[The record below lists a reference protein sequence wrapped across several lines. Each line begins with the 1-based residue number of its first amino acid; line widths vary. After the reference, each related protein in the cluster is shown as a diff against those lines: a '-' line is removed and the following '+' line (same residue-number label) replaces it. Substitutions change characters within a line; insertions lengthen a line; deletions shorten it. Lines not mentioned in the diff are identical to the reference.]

1 MISYKLT
8 TTSNNIPEEFNTKN
22 KLSLISSLEKHMIV
36 FLGRELIED
45 FGMNTVILN
54 MPDLNETGVAAN
66 RYYIVM
72 IKNGKT
78 LELFINFSLTY
89 EFGVSITFMKEND
102 DTHYHLEDN
111 HYFDLNRM
119 NHSILGMTTP
129 EMESFIRKYFEN
141 EKKEAN

>member
-22 KLSLISSLEKHMIV
+22 KLSLISSLERHMIV

-54 MPDLNETGVAAN
+54 MPDLNETDVAAN

-141 EKKEAN
+141 EKKETN

>member
-22 KLSLISSLEKHMIV
+22 KLSLISSLERHMIV

-54 MPDLNETGVAAN
+54 MPDLNETDVAAN

>member
-8 TTSNNIPEEFNTKN
+8 TTSNNIPKEFNTKN
-22 KLSLISSLEKHMIV
+22 KLGLISSLERHMIV

>member
-22 KLSLISSLEKHMIV
+22 KLSLISSLERHMIV

>member
-8 TTSNNIPEEFNTKN
+8 TISNNIPKEFNTKN
-22 KLSLISSLEKHMIV
+22 KLSLISSLERHMIV

>member
-1 MISYKLT
+1 MINYKLT
-8 TTSNNIPEEFNTKN
+8 TTSNNIPKEFNTKN
-22 KLSLISSLEKHMIV
+22 KLSLISSLERHMIV

>member
-8 TTSNNIPEEFNTKN
+8 TTSNNIPKEFNTKN
-22 KLSLISSLEKHMIV
+22 KLSLISSLERHMIV

>member
-1 MISYKLT
+1 MINYKLT
-8 TTSNNIPEEFNTKN
+8 STNNNIPERFNTKN
-22 KLSLISSLEKHMIV
+22 KLSLINNLERHMIV
-36 FLGRELIED
+36 FLGQELIED

-54 MPDLNETGVAAN
+54 MPDLDETGVASN
-66 RYYIVM
+66 RYHIIM
-72 IKNGKT
+72 IKNEKI
-78 LELFINFSLTY
+78 LHLFINFSLTY
-89 EFGVSITFMKEND
+89 EFGTSITFIKEND

-129 EMESFIRKYFEN
+129 EMENFIREYFKN